1 MFCSD
6 EDVDVLFLFV
16 LFCFFLDTFLSTVSL
31 CIVFRFSVETIR
43 VKFGRS
49 EISVIPDILLD
60 IVLNDCV
67 LQSPL

>member
-31 CIVFRFSVETIR
+31 SIVFRFSVETIR